1 MLSKKVIGAIAAL
14 AVLTLIAQPVK
25 VAEAEETEEGIQ
37 VVEIVMIPQPTPPP
51 PPDPP
56 IETRNYEHDAEDIEL
71 LARFLWI
78 SPLRD
83 REAKKTLCWVVF
95 NRVDMD
101 GLFGDC
107 LKDVIVQSEFRWY
120 DPKAKIKS
128 EYLEENRQIAWEA
141 MNEWVSEDHGF
152 YVGRHVPKCGVY
164 QEFSGENNRQ
174 IEVYKEKDPKD
185 RTAPLS
191 W

>member
-1 MLSKKVIGAIAAL
+1 MKKFLLLTIAVLLLIGAASVAL
-14 AVLTLIAQPVK
+14 ADESA
-25 VAEAEETEEGIQ
+25 EEGIQ
-37 VVEIVMIPQPTPPP
+37 IVDIVMVPQPTPTP

-56 IETRNYEHDAEDIEL
+56 VETRNYEHDAEDIEL

-95 NRVDMD
+95 NRVDMQ

-107 LKDVIVQSEFRWY
+107 LEDVIVQSEFGWY
-120 DPKAKIKS
+120 DPKEKIEFKK
-128 EYLEENRQIAWEA
+128 LEENRKIAWEA

-164 QEFSGENNRQ
+164 QEFAGENNRQ
-174 IEVYKEKDPKD
+174 IEVYKEKEPKE
-185 RTAPLS
+185 RTTPLT